1 MACRHLLSLTLA
13 VAVAAAIRPAVAQS
27 ETEDSRFNLGEIVV
41 IGSRPDSLSSVGG
54 SVVTGEQ
61 SWQFQKLSLEQ
72 ALSLA
77 PGVNTTPR
85 GRRNEYDIFVRGFD
99 RLQVPLMIDGVR
111 IYLPADNRVD
121 FQRFLTADI
130 AAIQIQKGYASV
142 LDGPGAMGGAINLVT
157 MKPTKA
163 FEAQA
168 SIWTGGR
175 SDTEGWN
182 G

>member
-1 MACRHLLSLTLA
+1 MSSRYPLSLA
-13 VAVAAAIRPAVAQS
+13 CGFVAAAGIPLASAQ
-27 ETEDSRFNLGEIVV
+27 TEREDRFNLGEIVV
-41 IGSRPDSLSSVGG
+41 TGSRPDGHSSVGG

-61 SWQFQKLSLEQ
+61 SWTCQRLSLEQ

-99 RLQVPLMIDGVR
+99 RLQVPLMIDGIR

-142 LDGPGAMGGAINLVT
+142 LDGPGAMGGAINL
-157 MKPTKA
+157 
-163 FEAQA
+163 
-168 SIWTGGR
+168 
-175 SDTEGWN
+175 
-182 G
+182 